1 METHG
6 VGLVR
11 TERLEIDRPPEL
23 DSGRRLERI
32 CVAYETYGRLNAA
45 RSNAVLVLH
54 ALSGDA
60 HAAGRNLPT
69 DRKPGWWDSMIGPGK
84 AFDTDRYFVICS
96 NVLGGC
102 KGTTGPSSTDPKT
115 GLPYAASFPVITI
128 RDMVMVQN
136 LLVEHLGIDRLLAV
150 TGGSMGGMEAI
161 QWLLSYPRKVG
172 SAIVI
177 AASLSQSA
185 QNIALHEVG
194 RQAIISDPNWRGGN
208 YYGGPTPSWGLA
220 VARMVGHI
228 SYLSDKSMQSKF
240 GRNLRNN
247 GGSYAFDFSEEFE
260 VQSYLEHQGLSF
272 VKRFDANSYLYIT
285 KAIDYFAAEHAD
297 AVRAFSA
304 SEAELLAIAFSS
316 DWLYPPS
323 TVKEL
328 LKAARVAGRSA
339 SYFEVPSDYG
349 HDAFLL
355 EATAQ
360 TPIIRAFLR
369 NQEAR
374 TWPVESIYI

>member
-1 METHG
+1 MGNDG
-6 VGLVR
+6 VGLVT
-11 TERLEIDRPPEL
+11 TEYLTIERPLSLE
-23 DSGRRLERI
+23 SGRTLDRLTI
-32 CVAYETYGRLNAA
+32 AYETYGKLSQAA
-45 RSNAVLVLH
+45 DNAVLLLH

-60 HAAGRNLPT
+60 HAAGRHSPT
-69 DRKPGWWDSMIGPGK
+69 DTKTGWWDDMVGPGR

-102 KGTTGPSSTDPKT
+102 KGTTGPSSTNPET
-115 GLPYAASFPVITI
+115 GGPFGLSFPVITI
-128 RDMVMVQN
+128 ADMIEVQN
-136 LLVEHLGIDRLLAV
+136 LLIQHLGIERLLAV
-150 TGGSMGGMEAI
+150 AGGSMGGMEAI
-161 QWLLSYPRKVG
+161 QWVLSYPAKVG

-194 RQAIISDPNWRGGN
+194 RQAIMSDPNWRGGH

-228 SYLSDKSMQSKF
+228 SYLSDRSMQTKF

-247 GGSYAFDFSEEFE
+247 GGAYAFDFSEEFE
-260 VQSYLEHQGLSF
+260 VQGYLEHQGLSF

-285 KAIDYFAAEHAD
+285 KAIDYFAIDHAD
-297 AVRAFSA
+297 AVHAFA
-304 SEAELLAIAFSS
+304 TSEADLLAISFSS
-316 DWLYPPS
+316 DWLYPAA
-323 TVKEL
+323 TVKEVV
-328 LKAARVAGRSA
+328 KAARGAGRRA
-339 SYFEVPSDYG
+339 SYCEVPSDYG

-355 EATAQ
+355 EAKTQ
-360 TPIIRAFLR
+360 TPIISAFLR

-374 TWPVESIYI
+374 TWPIESIYI

>member
-1 METHG
+1 MEPSS
-6 VGLVR
+6 VGLVK
-11 TERLEIDRPPEL
+11 TEQLDIDGPVDLESGKKLSRL
-23 DSGRRLERI
+23 S
-32 CVAYETYGRLNAA
+32 VAYETYGKLNAA
-45 RSNAVLVLH
+45 ASNAVLVLH

-60 HAAGRNLPT
+60 HAAGRNSPA
-69 DRKPGWWDSMIGPGK
+69 DRKAGWWDEMIGPGK

-102 KGTTGPSSTDPKT
+102 KGTTGPSSPDPKT
-115 GLPYAASFPVITI
+115 GEPYGLRFPVITI
-128 RDMVMVQN
+128 RDMVAVQN
-136 LLVEHLGIDRLLAV
+136 LLIEHLGIERLLAV

-161 QWLLSYPRKVG
+161 QWLLSYPKKVG

-194 RQAIISDPNWRGGN
+194 RQAIVSDPNWRGGH
-208 YYGGPTPSWGLA
+208 YYGGTTPSWGLA

-240 GRNLRNN
+240 GRTLRNN
-247 GGSYAFDFSEEFE
+247 GGHYAFDFSEEFE

-285 KAIDYFAAEHAD
+285 KAIDYFSVEHAD
-297 AVRAFSA
+297 AVRAFATSD
-304 SEAELLAIAFSS
+304 AELLAVAFSS
-316 DWLYPPS
+316 DWLYPAA

-328 LKAARVAGRSA
+328 VKAARVAGKRT
-339 SYFEVPSDYG
+339 SYYEVPSDYG

-355 EATAQ
+355 EAEAQ
-360 TPIIRAFLR
+360 TPIIKAFLR
-369 NQEAR
+369 NQEVR